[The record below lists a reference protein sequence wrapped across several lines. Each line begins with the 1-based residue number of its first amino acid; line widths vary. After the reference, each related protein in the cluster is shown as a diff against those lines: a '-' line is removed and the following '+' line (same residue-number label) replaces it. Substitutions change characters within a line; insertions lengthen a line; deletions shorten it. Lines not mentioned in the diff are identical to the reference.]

1 MGKMARWIDGA
12 ALGLIAYAAAFLYF
26 FYATGRAWAAA
37 ILAAPL
43 SALAAWAYARRA
55 RRVAGHRERAKRA
68 RAAVERLALMPEAE
82 ARAMAGSYA
91 NLSGALLQR
100 HPKGRPLDADEVLA
114 LWRGASGETLEIAT
128 TGPVSDGAWAAEAE
142 LTSPT
147 VRILD
152 AKALAA
158 RFEKSKLPLDAPPAK
173 KRKITVF
180 IPRKRAKHCAIYG
193 CAMLGVYILTG
204 LWTYLAA
211 AVILLGLMSLAL
223 RRRAPS
229 PG

>member
-1 MGKMARWIDGA
+1 MGKMAQWIDGA
-12 ALGLIAYAAAFLYF
+12 ALGLVAYAASFLYF
-26 FYATGRAWAAA
+26 LYATGQAWAAA
-37 ILAAPL
+37 LMAAPL
-43 SALAAWAYARRA
+43 SALAAWAYARHASRI
-55 RRVAGHRERAKRA
+55 AGRRERAKRA
-68 RAAVERLALMPEAE
+68 RAAVERLALLPEAE
-82 ARAMAGSYA
+82 ARAMAERYA
-91 NLSGALLQR
+91 NLTGALLQR
-100 HPKGRPLDADEVLA
+100 HPKGRPLDADEVLS
-114 LWRGASGETLEIAT
+114 LWRGASGEMAEIAT
-128 TGPVSDGAWAAEAE
+128 TGPVSDGAWAAAAE
-142 LTSPT
+142 LTSPK
-147 VRILD
+147 VQILD

-173 KRKITVF
+173 KRKISVF

-223 RRRAPS
+223 RRRAAS